1 MVIGILWSTKILF
14 TFALTLGFGKYYR
27 SLLHFELY
35 TLFYLPNC
43 KRQALIIYFYSS
55 RFVHIFG
62 HIVYSLIESTE
73 YMSLLL
79 LFRIPVTHKSK
90 KTRTVEIYTTQLYM

>member
-14 TFALTLGFGKYYR
+14 TFALTLGYGKYYR

-35 TLFYLPNC
+35 ALFYLPNC
-43 KRQALIIYFYSS
+43 KQQALIIYFYSS
-55 RFVHIFG
+55 RFVNIFG

-73 YMSLLL
+73 YMSLYYYLEYL
-79 LFRIPVTHKSK
+79 RLIALK
-90 KTRTVEIYTTQLYM
+90 KIRTVEIYTTQLYM